1 MKGKT
6 AVVLLVVFLV
16 AFSVVASGCIG
27 GSSVSKTTVSPASP
41 SSSSSQSSASS
52 SASSTTSSS
61 SAGTTTTT
69 VQQSKA
75 VKYIEEH
82 LSKATVVDTP
92 KYVVVVGPA
101 GSGAKVSNLPNKPV
115 VVVSY
120 KVNEQ
125 KTPTIQEL
133 MKNQQ
138 GFGQIN
144 PAFMRDPD
152 LDALIQVARKV
163 TDPTLRGALYNAL
176 YILANK
182 LVPEIIIGDNK
193 ATRVYWNWVHNWYY
207 NPVLAARWDLVM
219 EDKNAPKVQ
228 IGIGNYENEPGTIV
242 ETTIGWPS
250 SFDPAFDYE
259 TFGWALYHNVGD
271 TLVTYWESETKKVSP
286 DLAVAWAHN
295 KNGTVWYFVIR
306 GGVKAYDPKTGK
318 LYPINATDVEFEF
331 WRILRAGY
339 SVNWMLATYTDLK
352 KSYAMSDQEFN
363 EVLSKGGIIADYN
376 GKTKE
381 VKSLKEL
388 LQFFGYSGP
397 TAGVYK
403 LVLPQPYGGILSV
416 LADPY
421 LMVIPA
427 KYMLGDKYEEAMK
440 AADWGRN
447 PEAWNKYIQQGS
459 NDPIHKM
466 LQNNLIGVFTGPFYI
481 KAAKQNSYIILERNP
496 YYWNSSV
503 WKKLEEKYPNY
514 VTTKRVIY
522 VISND
527 ATTRIS
533 LFQKGVADIA
543 AVPVDRLNAV
553 KNLKLG
559 NFQSKI
565 DSFVTPDMLFI
576 VLNVQKKPFDNQLVR
591 EALAWATPYQQIYQ
605 AVYKG
610 YMVPNYGPI
619 PIGWLGYTTY
629 GVTKYTYNLAKA
641 LELIKKSGIDPK
653 KYTISIYYNTGNS
666 QREKLATLLQN
677 SWGQLGFKISV
688 TPLSWPTLLSKTAS
702 GDFDVYIVGWA
713 PDFLD
718 PDDYIGP
725 FLQSAVVFDS
735 LNYEVING

>member
-1 MKGKT
+1 MNKKRVLAAVFLM
-6 AVVLLVVFLV
+6 AVVALSV
-16 AFSVVASGCIG
+16 AASGCIG
-27 GSSVSKTTVSPASP
+27 GSK
-41 SSSSSQSSASS
+41 
-52 SASSTTSSS
+52 
-61 SAGTTTTT
+61 TTTTT
-69 VQQSKA
+69 ISPATGSSSTSTQTSSATSSQTTTTSTVVSQSKA

-82 LSKATVVDTP
+82 LSKAKVIDTP
-92 KYVVVVGPA
+92 KYVVVVGPE

-115 VVVSY
+115 IVVSY
-120 KVNEQ
+120 KINEK
-125 KTPTIQEL
+125 KTPTIEEL

-144 PAFMRDPD
+144 PAFLRDPNM
-152 LDALIQVARKV
+152 DALIQLARKI
-163 TDPTLRGALYNAL
+163 TDPNIRAALYNAL
-176 YILANK
+176 YILANRE
-182 LVPEIIIGDNK
+182 VPEIILGDTK
-193 ATRVYWNWVHNWYY
+193 ATRVSWNWVHDWYY
-207 NPVLAARWDLVM
+207 NPVLAPRWDLVM
-219 EDKNAPKVQ
+219 EDKNAPKVP

-242 ETTIGWPS
+242 ITTIGWPS

-271 TLVTYWESETKKVSP
+271 TLVTYWKNETTKVSP

-331 WRILRAGY
+331 WRVLRAGY
-339 SVNWMLATYTDLK
+339 SVNWMLATYTDLN
-352 KSYAMSDQEFN
+352 KSYAMSDQEF
-363 EVLSKGGIIADYN
+363 EKILEKGGIIADYN

-381 VKSLKEL
+381 VKSLNEL

-403 LVLPQPYGGILSV
+403 LVLPHPYGGILSV

-440 AADWGRN
+440 AADWGRK
-447 PEAWNKYIQQGS
+447 PWEWAKYVQPGS
-459 NDPIHKM
+459 KDPIHQM
-466 LQNNLIGVFTGPFYI
+466 LQNNMIGVFTGPFYI
-481 KAAKQNSYIILERNP
+481 KEAKQNSYIVLERNP
-496 YYWNSSV
+496 YYWNATL
-503 WKKLEEKYPNY
+503 WKKLEQKYPNY
-514 VTTKRVIY
+514 AITKRVIY
-522 VISND
+522 VLSND

-543 AVPVDRLNAV
+543 AVPVDRLDAV

-559 NFQSKI
+559 SFESRIQ
-565 DSFVTPDMLFI
+565 SFVTPDMVFI
-576 VLNVQKKPFDNQLVR
+576 VLNAAKKPFDNVLVR
-591 EALAWATPYQQIYQ
+591 EALAWATPYEQIYQ

-619 PIGWLGYTTY
+619 PIGWLGYTEY
-629 GVTKYTYNLAKA
+629 NVIKYKYNIAKA
-641 LELIKKSGIDPK
+641 LQLIKESGINPSD
-653 KYTISIYYNTGNS
+653 YTISIYYNTGNT
-666 QREKLATLLQN
+666 QREKIATLLQN
-677 SWGQLGFKISV
+677 TWGQLGFKISV

-718 PDDYIGP
+718 PDDYVGP

-735 LNYEVING
+735 LNYEVISG

>member
-1 MKGKT
+1 MRGKV
-6 AVVLLVVFLV
+6 AAALLLVFVV
-16 AFSVVASGCIG
+16 AFSVAASGCIG
-27 GSSVSKTTVSPASP
+27 GGSTPSTTTISPTGASTSSPKAST
-41 SSSSSQSSASS
+41 SS
-52 SASSTTSSS
+52 TSSS
-61 SAGTTTTT
+61 TSTT
-69 VQQSKA
+69 VQPSK
-75 VKYIEEH
+75 VVSYVEGH
-82 LSKATVVDTP
+82 LSKATVIDTS
-92 KYVVVVGPA
+92 KYVVIVGPS
-101 GSGAKVSNLPNKPV
+101 GSGAKVSNLPNKPAI
-115 VVVSY
+115 VVSY
-120 KVNEQ
+120 KVNEA
-125 KTPTIQEL
+125 KTPSIQEL

-144 PAFMRDPD
+144 PAFLRDPD
-152 LDALIQVARKV
+152 MDALIQIARKV
-163 TDPTLRGALYNAL
+163 TDPNVRGALYNAL

-182 LVPEIIIGDNK
+182 QVPEVILGDNK

-207 NPVLAARWDLVM
+207 NPVLAPRWDLVM
-219 EDKNAPKVQ
+219 EDKNAPSVS
-228 IGIGNYENEPGTIV
+228 IGIGDYKNEPGTIV

-271 TLVTYWESETKKVSP
+271 TLVTYWENETKKVSP

-295 KNGTVWYFVIR
+295 KDGTVWYFVIR
-306 GGVKAYDPKTGK
+306 GGVKAYDPKTGT

-331 WRILRAGY
+331 WRVLRAGY
-339 SVNWMLATYTDLK
+339 SVNWMLATYTNLS
-352 KSYAMSDQEFN
+352 KSYAMTDSEF
-363 EVLSKGGIIADYN
+363 EKVLQSGGVIADFN

-381 VKSLKEL
+381 VKNLNDL
-388 LQFFGYSGP
+388 LQFFGYNGP

-403 LVLPQPYGGILSV
+403 LVLPHPYGGILSV

-440 AADWGRN
+440 ASNWGKN
-447 PEAWNKYIQQGS
+447 PDAWNKYVQAGS
-459 NDPIHKM
+459 KDPIHQM
-466 LQNNLIGVFTGPFYI
+466 LQNNYIGVFTGPFYI
-481 KAAKQNSYIILERNP
+481 KDAKQNSYIILERNP
-496 YYWNSSV
+496 HYWNSTV
-503 WKKLEEKYPNY
+503 WSKLEQKYPNY
-514 VTTKRVIY
+514 VNAKRVIY
-522 VISND
+522 VLSNND
-527 ATTRIS
+527 VTRIS

-559 NFQSKI
+559 SFESRI
-565 DSFVTPDMLFI
+565 DSFVTPDMVFI
-576 VLNVQKKPFDNQLVR
+576 VLNAAKKPFDNVKVR
-591 EALAWATPYQQIYQ
+591 EALAWATPYEQIYN

-619 PIGWLGYTTY
+619 PIDWLGYTEY
-629 GVTKYTYNLAKA
+629 NVIKYKYNIGKA
-641 LELIKKSGIDPK
+641 LQLIKEAGINPSD
-653 KYTISIYYNTGNS
+653 YTISIYYNTGNT
-666 QREKLATLLQN
+666 QREKIATLLQN
-677 SWGQLGFKISV
+677 TWGQLGFKISV

-735 LNYEVING
+735 LNYEIIGG

>member
-1 MKGKT
+1 MRGKVAAT
-6 AVVLLVVFLV
+6 LLIVFLV
-16 AFSVVASGCIG
+16 AFSVAASGCIG
-27 GSSVSKTTVSPASP
+27 GSSPSTTTISPAGEASTSSSP
-41 SSSSSQSSASS
+41 ASSSSSSS
-52 SASSTTSSS
+52 SA
-61 SAGTTTTT
+61 TT
-69 VQQSKA
+69 VQSSKA
-75 VKYIEEH
+75 ITYIEQH
-82 LSKATVVDTP
+82 LSEATVIDTP
-92 KYVVVVGPA
+92 KYVVVVGPE
-101 GSGAKVSNLPNKPV
+101 GSGAKVTNLPNKPV
-115 VVVSY
+115 IVVSY
-120 KVNEQ
+120 KVNEE
-125 KTPTIQEL
+125 KTPSIQEL

-144 PAFMRDPD
+144 PAFLRDPNM
-152 LDALIQVARKV
+152 DALIQLARKI
-163 TDPTLRGALYNAL
+163 TDPNLREALYNAL
-176 YILANK
+176 YSLANK
-182 LVPEIIIGDNK
+182 EVPEIILGDTK

-207 NPVLAARWDLVM
+207 NPVLAPRWDLVM
-219 EDKNAPKVQ
+219 EDKNAPTVS
-228 IGIGNYENEPGTIV
+228 IGIGDYKNEPGTIV

-271 TLVTYWESETKKVSP
+271 TLVTYWENETKKVSP

-295 KNGTVWYFVIR
+295 KDGTVWYFVIR

-331 WRILRAGY
+331 WRVLRAGY
-339 SVNWMLATYTDLK
+339 SVNWMLATYTNLS
-352 KSYAMSDQEFN
+352 KSYAMSESEF
-363 EVLSKGGIIADYN
+363 EKVLQKGGIIADFN

-381 VKSLKEL
+381 VKSLDEL

-403 LVLPQPYGGILSV
+403 LVLPHPYGGILSV

-440 AADWGRN
+440 AAKWGRD
-447 PEAWNKYIQQGS
+447 PEAWNNYIQEGS
-459 NDPIHKM
+459 KDPIHQM
-466 LQNNLIGVFTGPFYI
+466 LQNNYIGVFTGPFYI
-481 KAAKQNSYIILERNP
+481 KDAKQNSYIILERNP

-503 WKKLEEKYPNY
+503 WSKLEEKYPNY

-522 VISND
+522 VLSDD

-543 AVPVDRLNAV
+543 AVPVDRLDAV
-553 KNLKLG
+553 KNLKLD
-559 NFQSKI
+559 NFESRI
-565 DSFVTPDMLFI
+565 DSFVTPTMVFI
-576 VLNVQKKPFDNQLVR
+576 VLNAAKKPFDNVKVR
-591 EALAWATPYQQIYQ
+591 EALAWATPYEQIYN

-619 PIGWLGYTTY
+619 PIGWLGYTEY
-629 GVTKYTYNLAKA
+629 NVNKYKYNIAKA
-641 LELIKKSGIDPK
+641 LQLIKEAGINPSD
-653 KYTISIYYNTGNS
+653 YTISIYYNTGNT
-666 QREKLATLLQN
+666 QREKIATLLQN
-677 SWGQLGFKISV
+677 TWGQLGFKISV

-718 PDDYIGP
+718 PDDYVGP

-735 LNYEVING
+735 LNYEVISG

>member
-1 MKGKT
+1 MKGKV
-6 AVVLLVVFLV
+6 AVTLLLVFVV

-27 GSSVSKTTVSPASP
+27 GGSSPTTTTISPAGGST
-41 SSSSSQSSASS
+41 STSQASS
-52 SASSTTSSS
+52 TQTTSSS
-61 SAGTTTTT
+61 STT
-69 VQQSKA
+69 VQSSKA
-75 VKYIEEH
+75 ITYIEEH
-82 LSKATVVDTP
+82 LSNATVIETP
-92 KYVVVVGPA
+92 KYVVVVGPE
-101 GSGAKVSNLPNKPV
+101 GKGAKVSNLPNKPV
-115 VVVSY
+115 IVVSY
-120 KVNEQ
+120 KVDEK
-125 KTPTIQEL
+125 KTPSIEEL

-144 PAFMRDPD
+144 PAFLRDPRM
-152 LDALIQVARKV
+152 DALIQLGRKI
-163 TDPTLRGALYNAL
+163 TDPNIREALYNAL

-182 LVPEIIIGDNK
+182 EVPEIILGDTK

-207 NPVLAARWDLVM
+207 NPVLAPRWDLVM
-219 EDKNAPKVQ
+219 EDKNAPTVS
-228 IGIGNYENEPGTIV
+228 IGIGDYKNEPGTIV

-271 TLVTYWESETKKVSP
+271 TLVTYWENETKKVSP

-295 KNGTVWYFVIR
+295 KDGTVWYFVIR

-339 SVNWMLATYTDLK
+339 SVNWMLATYTDLN
-352 KSYAMSDQEFN
+352 KSYAMSESEF
-363 EVLSKGGIIADYN
+363 EKVLQNGGIIADFN

-381 VKSLKEL
+381 VKSLNEL

-403 LVLPQPYGGILSV
+403 LVLPHPYGGILSV

-427 KYMLGDKYEEAMK
+427 KYLLGDKYEEAMK
-440 AADWGRN
+440 ASDWGRK
-447 PEAWNKYIQQGS
+447 PWEWAKYVQPGS
-459 NDPIHKM
+459 KDPIHQM
-466 LQNNLIGVFTGPFYI
+466 LQNNYIGVFTGPFYI
-481 KAAKQNSYIILERNP
+481 KDAKQNSYIILERNP

-503 WKKLEEKYPNY
+503 WSKLEEKYPNY

-522 VISND
+522 VLSDD

-543 AVPVDRLNAV
+543 AVPVDRLDAV

-559 NFQSKI
+559 NFESKI
-565 DSFVTPDMLFI
+565 DSFVTPDMVFI
-576 VLNVQKKPFDNQLVR
+576 VLNAAKKPFDNVKVR
-591 EALAWATPYQQIYQ
+591 EALAWATPYEQIYQ

-619 PIGWLGYTTY
+619 PIGWLGYTECC
-629 GVTKYTYNLAKA
+629 VIKYKYNIAKA
-641 LELIKKSGIDPK
+641 LQLIRESGINPSD
-653 KYTISIYYNTGNS
+653 YTITIYYNTGNT
-666 QREKLATLLQN
+666 QREKIATLLQN
-677 SWGQLGFKISV
+677 TWGQLGFKISV

-718 PDDYIGP
+718 PDDYVGP

-735 LNYEVING
+735 LNYEVIEG